1 MIRQHYQW
9 QCCFVVARKKSPLTL
24 AQLPVGRRACIVE
37 VDGEEDLRD
46 RMHALG
52 LRAGREV
59 AVVRKAGRKGPL
71 HIRVGST
78 DLVMRRREA
87 KLVRL
92 SEAKN
97 RC

>member
-1 MIRQHYQW
+1 M
-9 QCCFVVARKKSPLTL
+9 TL
-24 AQLPVGRRACIVE
+24 AQLPVGQRACIAE
-37 VDGEEDLRD
+37 VNGEAALRD

-59 AVVRKAGRKGPL
+59 AVVRRAGRKGPL

-92 SEAKN
+92 SEAKTKP
-97 RC
+97 

>member
-1 MIRQHYQW
+1 M
-9 QCCFVVARKKSPLTL
+9 TL
-24 AQLPVGRRACIVE
+24 AQLPVGRCACILE
-37 VDGEEDLRD
+37 VDGEEAVRD
-46 RMHALG
+46 RMYALG

-59 AVVRKAGRKGPL
+59 AVVRRAGRKGPL

-92 SEAKN
+92 SESKN
-97 RC
+97 KSCSSTR